1 MSQNGS
7 TAALIAKTAA
17 AAEPRQRQRQRQQ
30 KSGVGRGRARESGER
45 VGGTRR
51 APELGL
57 YLCAKDFDFSFFS
70 SSSLCV
76 SALLADL

>member
-17 AAEPRQRQRQRQQ
+17 AAEARQRQRQQ

-57 YLCAKDFDFSFFS
+57 CVQKISIS
-70 SSSLCV
+70 PSSL
-76 SALLADL
+76 LLLYACLLC

>member
-17 AAEPRQRQRQRQQ
+17 AAEARQRQRQQ

-57 YLCAKDFDFSFFS
+57 YLCAKDFDFSFSS

>member
-17 AAEPRQRQRQRQQ
+17 AAEARQRQQ